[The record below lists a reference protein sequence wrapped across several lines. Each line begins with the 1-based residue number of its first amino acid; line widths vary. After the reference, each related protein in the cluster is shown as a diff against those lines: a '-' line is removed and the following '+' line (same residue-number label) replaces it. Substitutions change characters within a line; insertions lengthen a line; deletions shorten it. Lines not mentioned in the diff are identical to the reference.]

1 MSFTGRMISNLD
13 NKSNFQKF
21 NFITRIL
28 SDFSSLIDLQKVLGL
43 SVAEAV

>member
-13 NKSNFQKF
+13 HKSNFQKF

-28 SDFSSLIDLQKVLGL
+28 SDFCGLIDLLKVSGL